1 MSYRLSYRRLRAVF
15 VKEIHH
21 ITRDA
26 RSLIMALAVP
36 VVMLLLFG
44 FALSLDVDRIPTMIY
59 DQDQTAES
67 HALIR
72 EFQGSRYFQIVSE
85 VSDYA
90 TIERG
95 IDRSRVL
102 MGVTIPRD
110 YSRQLGSGHAAQVQI
125 LLDGSDSNTA
135 SIALGYVE
143 SLVRGYSLQ
152 LRTTAMNRRAGQR
165 LAPPVDA
172 RLRVWYNSSLESKN
186 YVVPG
191 LIAVILQIIA
201 ALLTSLTIA
210 REWEMGT
217 MEQIL
222 STPLRPA
229 ELVLGKMLA
238 YFAVGVT
245 DATIA
250 VIVGIFVFTVP
261 FRGSLL
267 LLAFSVCLFLF
278 GALFWGIFVSAA
290 AKTQLQAYQ
299 MGVLSSFLPSFLLS
313 GFIYSIETMPPVI
326 RVITHIVPARYVVTI
341 LKGIFLKGVGLSVLW
356 GELGF
361 LALYAVWV
369 FAMATRKLNQKIG

>member
-1 MSYRLSYRRLRAVF
+1 MSYRRMRAVF
-15 VKEIHH
+15 IKELHH
-21 ITRDA
+21 ITRDS
-26 RSLIMALAVP
+26 RSLALALALP
-36 VVMLLLFG
+36 VLMLLLFG

-59 DQDQTAES
+59 DQDRTAES
-67 HALIR
+67 RALVR
-72 EFQGSRYFQIVSE
+72 QFEGSRFFE
-85 VSDYA
+85 VRGMVRDYA
-90 TIERG
+90 TIERA
-95 IDRSRVL
+95 IDRSRIL
-102 MGVTIPRD
+102 MGVVIPRD
-110 YSRQLGSGHAAQVQI
+110 YSQQLGAGRAAQVQI

-135 SIALGYVE
+135 SIALGYAE
-143 SLVRGYSLQ
+143 SLVRGYSLE
-152 LRTTAMNRRAGQR
+152 LRTLALNRRAGEH

-229 ELVLGKMLA
+229 EMVLGKMFA
-238 YFAVGVT
+238 YFAVGLA

-250 VIVGIFVFTVP
+250 VLVGVFVFEVP
-261 FRGSLL
+261 FRGSLP
-267 LLAFSVCLFLF
+267 LLAVSTCVFLF
-278 GALFWGIFVSAA
+278 GALFFGIFVSAA
-290 AKTQLQAYQ
+290 ARTQAAAYQ
-299 MGVLSSFLPSFLLS
+299 MGILSSFLPAFLLS
-313 GFIYSIETMPPVI
+313 GFVYSIETMPWVI
-326 RVITHIVPARYVVTI
+326 QVITHIVPARYMVTI

-361 LALYAVWV
+361 LTLYALIV
-369 FAMATRKLNQKIG
+369 FLLATRKLNQKLG